1 MAKYSFEFKKMI
13 VEAYIR
19 GEGGCTYLAH
29 KYGIKSHEQVRRWIK
44 NYQEFGDDGLR
55 RSRKNKTYSFEFKLH
70 VVELYLTSEL
80 SYQELAM
87 SQGINNNT
95 LVVRWVNDFRNA
107 GPDALRP
114 KKKGRKKSMDKDT
127 NQKKISQAA
136 DEAAADTS
144 KEYVKQLEDEL
155 LKLRIEN
162 AYLKEL
168 RRLRLEEEGSR
179 EKTARII
186 HSLRGEFKLKDIL
199 AAVGFPKATY
209 MYWQKRFNRIDP
221 NQEQEKKIK
230 QIHAEHKDYGYRRIT
245 AYLRNQGMKINKKRV
260 QRIMQ
265 KLNLQVTS
273 FTRKSRKY
281 STYKGKVGKIAP
293 NRINRRFHTNV
304 PHQKIT
310 TDTTEFK
317 YYEVDKTGK
326 MNIKKLYLDPFMDMF
341 NLEII
346 SYGISTKPSASS
358 IIAAL
363 NEAVEKTEDCRY
375 RRTFHS
381 DRGWAYQ
388 MNAYSRT
395 LKKNRIFQSM
405 SRKGNCYNNSVM
417 ENFFGIMKQEMYYG
431 ALYYSY
437 EELKD
442 AIDKYITYYNERRIK
457 QKLGWKSP
465 VEYRLTA
472 IAA

>member
-1 MAKYSFEFKKMI
+1 
-13 VEAYIR
+13 
-19 GEGGCTYLAH
+19 
-29 KYGIKSHEQVRRWIK
+29 
-44 NYQEFGDDGLR
+44 
-55 RSRKNKTYSFEFKLH
+55 
-70 VVELYLTSEL
+70 
-80 SYQELAM
+80 
-87 SQGINNNT
+87 
-95 LVVRWVNDFRNA
+95 
-107 GPDALRP
+107 
-114 KKKGRKKSMDKDT
+114 
-127 NQKKISQAA
+127 
-136 DEAAADTS
+136 
-144 KEYVKQLEDEL
+144 
-155 LKLRIEN
+155 
-162 AYLKEL
+162 
-168 RRLRLEEEGSR
+168 
-179 EKTARII
+179 
-186 HSLRGEFKLKDIL
+186 
-199 AAVGFPKATY
+199 

-221 NQEQEKKIK
+221 NQEQEEKIK

-304 PHQKIT
+304 PYQKIT

-317 YYEVDKTGK
+317 YYKVDKTGK

-405 SRKGNCYNNSVM
+405 SRKGNCYDNSVM